1 MSKTITA
8 GQAKQ
13 WLDEGGEIAFLDVRE
28 HGQYGEAHPFYV
40 VSVPYSRLELDA
52 ERLVPRKTVPIVLLD
67 DGDGVAERAAARL
80 EALGY
85 RHAHVLRGGA
95 AAWKDEGYGMFQGV
109 HLPSKTFGELVE
121 HAYHTPRLQAPE
133 LAAMQARG
141 EAVVVLDG
149 RPLDE
154 FRKMNIPG
162 AVCCPNGEL
171 ALRIHALVP
180 DETTP
185 VVVNCAGRTRSIIG
199 AQTLINMG
207 IPNPVYALENGTQGW
222 YLNDLALEHGNDR
235 RYPQVAAAEP
245 ALQAR
250 RDQARELAGRH
261 GVADV
266 DAATLAG
273 WMRQADRST
282 FLLDVRTG
290 EEFAEGSLPGAQH
303 APGGQ
308 LLQGTDLYVGV
319 KGARLVVTDDDGIR
333 ARVVASWLAQMGHDV
348 HVLPAQE
355 WAGAR
360 AGLPPPVPA
369 TAVPGLPLVSPEE
382 VAGLLAAGDVQI
394 LDVRPSMAYRQ
405 AHIVGAR
412 WVIRPRMA
420 GQAQAG
426 GLVFVAASA
435 ELAAL
440 AAGELPDEV
449 RAGARA
455 LVASVAQWR
464 AAGLDVAST
473 PDTPPDADCI
483 DFLFFVHDRHD
494 GNKEAARRYLAWE
507 TGLIGQLDARER
519 GAYRI
524 SP

>member
-1 MSKTITA
+1 
-8 GQAKQ
+8 
-13 WLDEGGEIAFLDVRE
+13 
-28 HGQYGEAHPFYV
+28 
-40 VSVPYSRLELDA
+40 
-52 ERLVPRKTVPIVLLD
+52 
-67 DGDGVAERAAARL
+67 
-80 EALGY
+80 
-85 RHAHVLRGGA
+85 
-95 AAWKDEGYGMFQGV
+95 MFQGV

-133 LAAMQARG
+133 LAAMRARG

-290 EEFAEGSLPGAQH
+290 GVRRGLAAR
-303 APGGQ
+303 
-308 LLQGTDLYVGV
+308 GT
-319 KGARLVVTDDDGIR
+319 
-333 ARVVASWLAQMGHDV
+333 
-348 HVLPAQE
+348 
-355 WAGAR
+355 AR
-360 AGLPPPVPA
+360 AGWTAPA
-369 TAVPGLPLVSPEE
+369 GHGS
-382 VAGLLAAGDVQI
+382 
-394 LDVRPSMAYRQ
+394 VRGGQ
-405 AHIVGAR
+405 G
-412 WVIRPRMA
+412 RP
-420 GQAQAG
+420 AG
-426 GLVFVAASA
+426 GDGRRRHPRAGGG
-435 ELAAL
+435 ELA
-440 AAGELPDEV
+440 GPD
-449 RAGARA
+449 GA
-455 LVASVAQWR
+455 
-464 AAGLDVAST
+464 
-473 PDTPPDADCI
+473 
-483 DFLFFVHDRHD
+483 
-494 GNKEAARRYLAWE
+494 
-507 TGLIGQLDARER
+507 
-519 GAYRI
+519 
-524 SP
+524 